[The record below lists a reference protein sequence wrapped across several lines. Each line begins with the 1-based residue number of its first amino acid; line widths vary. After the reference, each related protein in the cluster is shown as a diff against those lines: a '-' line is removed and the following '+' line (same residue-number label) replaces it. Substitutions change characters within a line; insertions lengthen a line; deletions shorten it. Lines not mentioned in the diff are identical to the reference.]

1 MTIVPFLTD
10 NVFGPRDIQAMSR
23 ALEDVCAILN
33 LADDDKSEK
42 ERLAKKII
50 TLAQQ
55 GERSSPLL
63 RDRILREL
71 AYGQGAWAAQL
82 GRAARNGAL

>member
-10 NVFGPRDIQAMSR
+10 NVFGLRDIQAMSR

-42 ERLAKKII
+42 ERLAKK
-50 TLAQQ
+50 
-55 GERSSPLL
+55 SSPLRNKASAVL
-63 RDRILREL
+63 RFCVT
-71 AYGQGAWAAQL
+71 AS
-82 GRAARNGAL
+82 